1 MWRAITFSLDPE
13 SRSSYP
19 VQVVRQATAQVVA
32 GRLHPGDRLP
42 SVRQLARDLGIS
54 RTTAE
59 RIHGALCESML
70 AEVRPRSGTFVAAP
84 EGDDVAQVRSMQA
97 VYEFLKDTSRKAQ
110 RLGLDV
116 PRLVQLLSALERT
129 EATATS
135 PSAPC
140 FPLVATRDFYEC
152 IAQSLSP
159 DFPAR
164 LVHIPPSGL
173 PGGAR
178 PQAVR
183 ARYVLSSY
191 YMRARAREIAQ
202 NLGCTVLYLRYNTA
216 LLNEWAD
223 IPAGRVRTLLT
234 RDTNNA
240 DTIKVFLAH
249 AYPEVSPERY
259 RVLTAAE
266 WLKRPRALEDDQP
279 VWAMITA
286 KPLLRGRVPRTRL
299 RLLHPL
305 LGEDFI
311 DELRCLALLG

>member
-1 MWRAITFSLDPE
+1 MKFSLDPE
-13 SRSSYP
+13 SRSSYS

-59 RIHGALCESML
+59 RIHGALCDSML

-84 EGDDVAQVRSMQA
+84 EGDDVAEVRSMHA
-97 VYEFLKDTSRKAQ
+97 VYEFLKQTCLRAR

-116 PRLVQLLSALERT
+116 PRLVQLLSALERS
-129 EATATS
+129 EGATVS
-135 PSAPC
+135 GSMPC

-152 IAQSLSP
+152 ISQGLAR

-173 PGGAR
+173 PAGGR
-178 PQAVR
+178 QQTLR

-191 YMRARAREIAQ
+191 YMRARAKEIAQ
-202 NLGCTVLYLRYNTA
+202 SLGCSVLYLRYNTS
-216 LLNEWAD
+216 LLDEWAD

-240 DTIKVFLAH
+240 DTMKVFLAH

-266 WLKRPRALEDDQP
+266 WLKEPRSADGDEP
-279 VWAMITA
+279 VWAMVTA
-286 KPLLRGRVPRTRL
+286 RPLLAGRELGRRL

-305 LGEDFI
+305 LGEEFV